1 MPAKPRIDRY
11 AAMDTAQRRT
21 FRDRLGLPSG
31 DALTN
36 STSRLR

>member
-1 MPAKPRIDRY
+1 MPAKPRIERN
-11 AAMDTAQRRT
+11 AAMDTAQRRV

>member
-21 FRDRLGLPSG
+21 FRDRLGFPSG
-31 DALTN
+31 DA
-36 STSRLR
+36 